1 MSRPRFAR
9 LDGTSGIWT
18 VTGLGADGLWRL
30 ENERTW
36 CYASPK
42 FVTFIGGHRSTDPV
56 TSIEAA
62 GRQTTDKVRT
72 EHRVVLE
79 LLSMEPLTDFELAK
93 RATQALRRPVKQT
106 SIGVRRGELV
116 RLGLVVD
123 SGRKGVSDTGS
134 SCIVWQLTNAGRQ
147 EVAA

>member
-1 MSRPRFAR
+1 MTRPMLAR
-9 LDGTSGIWT
+9 LDGTNGLWT
-18 VTGLGADGLWRL
+18 VTGRHADGSWRL
-30 ENERTW
+30 QKDHMW
-36 CYASPK
+36 CFAAPA
-42 FVTFIGGHRSTDPV
+42 FVTFIGGHRATDPI
-56 TSIEAA
+56 TSMEAA
-62 GRQTTDKVRT
+62 QRQTTDKVRS

-79 LLSMEPLTDFELAK
+79 LLSLEPLTDFELAK
-93 RATQALRRPVKQT
+93 RASHALKRAVKQT